1 MAIMRWEPFREIES
15 MQQQMNQLFDRMMSS
30 TDGERKGN
38 GMSFMPA
45 AEIHETDNEIKLHV
59 EVPGIDVKD
68 LDVKVSEDAVAIT
81 GERKSQIDRE
91 DKGMHRS
98 EFRYGRFQRIIPL
111 PAPIQ
116 NDKVQ
121 ADFKNGVLS
130 LIMPKSEEHKHKVVS
145 ISLPGQT
152 NGNMSQGQMPN
163 GQTSPS
169 QMSQGQMPNGMSQGQ
184 MPQHQMPQDQMPPTS
199 SGQSSMP

>member
-30 TDGERKGN
+30 NDGERKSN
-38 GMSFMPA
+38 GMNFMPA
-45 AEIHETDNEIKLHV
+45 AEIHETDNEVKLNI

-81 GERKSQIDRE
+81 GERKSEIKSE
-91 DKGMHRS
+91 DKGMRRS

-111 PAPIQ
+111 PTPIQ
-116 NDKVQ
+116 NDRVQ

-130 LIMPKSEEHKHKVVS
+130 LIMPKSEEHKSKVVS

-152 NGNMSQGQMPN
+152 TAQMPQGKMPQGQMPN
-163 GQTSPS
+163 GAS
-169 QMSQGQMPNGMSQGQ
+169 QGQIPQHEMSQGQASGMPSA
-184 MPQHQMPQDQMPPTS
+184 S
-199 SGQSSMP
+199 SGQ

>member
-38 GMSFMPA
+38 GMNFMPA
-45 AEIHETDNEIKLHV
+45 AEIHETDNEVKLHI

-81 GERKSQIDRE
+81 GERKSEIKNE
-91 DKGMHRS
+91 DKGMRRS

-111 PAPIQ
+111 PTPIQ

-121 ADFKNGVLS
+121 ADFQNGVLS
-130 LIMPKSEEHKHKVVS
+130 LTMPKSEEHKHKVVS

-152 NGNMSQGQMPN
+152 TAKMPQG
-163 GQTSPS
+163 
-169 QMSQGQMPNGMSQGQ
+169 QMSQGQMPNGTSQGQ
-184 MPQHQMPQDQMPPTS
+184 IPQHEMPQGQASGMPPTS
-199 SGQSSMP
+199 SGQ

>member
-30 TDGERKGN
+30 SDSEPKSIGTT
-38 GMSFMPA
+38 SFIPA
-45 AEIHETDNEIKLHV
+45 AEIHETENEIKLHI

-81 GERKSQIDRE
+81 GERKSEVKHE
-91 DKGMHRS
+91 DKGMRRS

-111 PAPIQ
+111 STPIQ

-130 LIMPKSEEHKHKVVS
+130 LVMPKSEAHKQKVVS

-152 NGNMSQGQMPN
+152 NGNMLSGQIPQGQTAQSQMPN
-163 GQTSPS
+163 GVSSES
-169 QMSQGQMPNGMSQGQ
+169 QMPASSQPSMS
-184 MPQHQMPQDQMPPTS
+184 
-199 SGQSSMP
+199 

>member
-38 GMSFMPA
+38 GGSNFMPA
-45 AEIHETDNEIKLHV
+45 AEIHETDNEVKLHV

-81 GERKSQIDRE
+81 GERKSEIKNE
-91 DKGMHRS
+91 DKGMRRS

-111 PAPIQ
+111 PTPIQ

-130 LIMPKSEEHKHKVVS
+130 LTMPKSEEHKHKVVS

-152 NGNMSQGQMPN
+152 NGQMPQGQMPN
-163 GQTSPS
+163 GTSP
-169 QMSQGQMPNGMSQGQ
+169 GQ
-184 MPQHQMPQDQMPPTS
+184 MPQGQMSEQMPPASS
-199 SGQSSMP
+199 SGV

>member
-1 MAIMRWEPFREIES
+1 MAIIRWEPFREIET

-30 TDGERKGN
+30 SDGDRKSIGT
-38 GMSFMPA
+38 SFIPA

-81 GERKSQIDRE
+81 GERKSEVKHE
-91 DKGMHRS
+91 DKGMRRS
-98 EFRYGRFQRIIPL
+98 EFRYGRFQRVIPL
-111 PAPIQ
+111 PTPIQ

-130 LIMPKSEEHKHKVVS
+130 LIMPKSEAHKQKVVS
-145 ISLPGQT
+145 ISLL
-152 NGNMSQGQMPN
+152 
-163 GQTSPS
+163 
-169 QMSQGQMPNGMSQGQ
+169 
-184 MPQHQMPQDQMPPTS
+184 DF
-199 SGQSSMP
+199 

>member
-30 TDGERKGN
+30 TEGERKSSGI
-38 GMSFMPA
+38 SFMPA
-45 AEIHETDNEIKLHV
+45 AEIQETDDEVKLHV

-81 GERKSQIDRE
+81 GERKSQINNE
-91 DKGMHRS
+91 DKGIRRS

-111 PAPIQ
+111 PASIQ

-121 ADFKNGVLS
+121 ADFQNGVLS
-130 LIMPKSEEHKHKVVS
+130 LTLPKSEAHKQKVVS

-152 NGNMSQGQMPN
+152 SGQASQGQMPN
-163 GQTSPS
+163 GSQQQIPQE
-169 QMSQGQMPNGMSQGQ
+169 QMSGQVPPASTGQPAMS
-184 MPQHQMPQDQMPPTS
+184 
-199 SGQSSMP
+199 

>member
-38 GMSFMPA
+38 GMNFMPA
-45 AEIHETDNEIKLHV
+45 AEIHETDNEVKLHI

-81 GERKSQIDRE
+81 GERKSEIKNE
-91 DKGMHRS
+91 DKGMRRS

-111 PAPIQ
+111 PTPIQ

-121 ADFKNGVLS
+121 ADFQNGVLS
-130 LIMPKSEEHKHKVVS
+130 LTMPKSEDHKHKVVS

-152 NGNMSQGQMPN
+152 NGHMSQGQMPP
-163 GQTSPS
+163 GQT
-169 QMSQGQMPNGMSQGQ
+169 SQGQMPNGMSQAQIPQHQPGQ
-184 MPQHQMPQDQMPPTS
+184 MPPAS
-199 SGQSSMP
+199 SGQSSTP

>member
-30 TDGERKGN
+30 TDGERKSSGI
-38 GMSFMPA
+38 SFMPA
-45 AEIHETDNEIKLHV
+45 AEIQETDDEVKLHV

-81 GERKSQIDRE
+81 GERKSQINNE
-91 DKGMHRS
+91 DKGIRRS

-111 PAPIQ
+111 PASIQ

-121 ADFKNGVLS
+121 ADFQNGVLS
-130 LIMPKSEEHKHKVVS
+130 LTLPKSESHKHKVVS

-152 NGNMSQGQMPN
+152 NGQASQGQIPN
-163 GQTSPS
+163 GTT
-169 QMSQGQMPNGMSQGQ
+169 QGQMPNGMSQEQ
-184 MPQHQMPQDQMPPTS
+184 IPQHQTPQDQMSGQVPPTS
-199 SGQSSMP
+199 TGQPSMS